1 MHDVIGHPQGDSPHD
16 PDVLPALSL
25 LTLVPFLIMPHPHV
39 QDKES
44 MRNNPEAVRPLL
56 PFPAQK
62 SVAHTALPTGLLI
75 SMKYVKKLINYEI
88 LKS

>member
-25 LTLVPFLIMPHPHV
+25 LT
-39 QDKES
+39 
-44 MRNNPEAVRPLL
+44 LL